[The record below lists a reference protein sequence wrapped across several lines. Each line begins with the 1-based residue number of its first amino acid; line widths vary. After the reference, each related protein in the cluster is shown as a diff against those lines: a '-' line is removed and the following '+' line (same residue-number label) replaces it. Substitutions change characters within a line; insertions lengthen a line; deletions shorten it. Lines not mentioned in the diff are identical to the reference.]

1 MSKFSDSTFYLA
13 PSGYRETIL
22 FPQKPLSSIGHL
34 SVGRASSATRTNA
47 AGQVEDVCYNLIRYS
62 EDFSNV
68 AWGKTGST
76 VTTDLTTAPDN
87 NLTADKII
95 ESATTDS
102 HFVQAATINFT
113 GAVYTMSIYAKAS
126 ERNILQLF
134 FNGSVNVNA
143 YANFDLTNGVVGGTG
158 FGTAA
163 SITSVGNGWYRCIMT
178 ATVVSGALIPAAY
191 YCLQTSTTATR
202 AATYAGNG
210 TSGLFIW
217 GAQLVQGNL
226 PKDYLYTS
234 DRLNFP
240 RVDYSDGSASLLL
253 EPQRTNGIRNST
265 MVGAST
271 SPSTIPTNWQLFNT
285 LGLTVSVV
293 GLGTEAGINYIDL
306 NYNGTAN
313 SSDVIRFGFESPTQ
327 ISASNGQNWSVSIY
341 SKIISQLLPP
351 TSYDLRITERT
362 AIGVYV
368 TSSQQ
373 SFTPT
378 STLKRF
384 TFTST
389 LNGGVTV
396 GVVVPELSVPVI
408 NGTSYNFTI
417 RIAQPQMELGAFVTT
432 PIFTYGSAAVTR
444 LADTF
449 TRNNIYTNNLISS
462 SGGTWFF
469 ELKNNFSYVRDAVS
483 SNSIH
488 LDTTTG
494 GITNGFSIIGQANGR
509 IRLGKSVAST
519 SSVMYIT
526 TTDTFKAVIK
536 WNGSTADVFVN
547 GVKQVSATPFPV
559 TAMEF
564 FATGIADIPRYI
576 TQMALWNTP
585 LSDSQCIELTGVA
598 YTTPAQAYGS
608 LNLVSESPD
617 CLYTS
622 VNTINR
628 I

>member
-240 RVDYSDGSASLLL
+240 RVDFSDGSASLLL
-253 EPQRTNGIRNST
+253 EPQRTNLLYNSGWT
-265 MVGAST
+265 GGGT
-271 SPSTIPTNWQLFNT
+271 TPTNWGAFITGTTTAVTSIKNNSVSAYRFSGT
-285 LGLTVSVV
+285 LQRSFFIYSIPVTSGVTYAISVYVESVTTTGDVGFMLSFANITGSVTYFRNGVSVT
-293 GLGTEAGINYIDL
+293 G
-306 NYNGTAN
+306 
-313 SSDVIRFGFESPTQ
+313 
-327 ISASNGQNWSVSIY
+327 
-341 SKIISQLLPP
+341 
-351 TSYDLRITERT
+351 
-362 AIGVYV
+362 
-368 TSSQQ
+368 
-373 SFTPT
+373 
-378 STLKRF
+378 STLVESGYTYTMLF
-384 TFTST
+384 VSSATASAD
-389 LNGGVTV
+389 
-396 GVVVPELSVPVI
+396 
-408 NGTSYNFTI
+408 I
-417 RIAQPQMELGAFVTT
+417 RIGMGVQGNATTDYVLSMPQMEVGAYSTSFILT
-432 PIFTYGSAAVTR
+432 PTASTATR

-462 SGGTWFF
+462 SGGTWFV
-469 ELKNNFSYVRDAVS
+469 ELKNSVIRTRDMFALIGIGDTVL
-483 SNSIH
+483 
-488 LDTTTG
+488 LDTNSLVLFPSTR
-494 GITNGFSIIGQANGR
+494 FSIAKYVSGTPTPLTG
-509 IRLGKSVAST
+509 T
-519 SSVMYIT
+519 S
-526 TTDTFKAVIK
+526 TDTAKVLFK
-536 WNGSTADVFVN
+536 WNGSTADIFVN
-547 GVKQVSATPFPV
+547 GTKVISATAF
-559 TAMEF
+559 TATNLQF
-564 FATGIADIPRYI
+564 IATASIGVPIFI

-585 LSDSQCIELTGVA
+585 LSDSQCIEITGVA

>member
-13 PSGYRETIL
+13 PSGYRESTL
-22 FPQKPLSSIGHL
+22 YPQKPLSSIGQL
-34 SVGRASSATRTNA
+34 SVTRASSATRTNP
-47 AGQVEDVCYNLIRYS
+47 AGQVEEVCYNLIRYS

-68 AWGKTGST
+68 AWSKTGST

-158 FGTAA
+158 FGTTA

-240 RVDYSDGSASLLL
+240 RVDFSDGSASFLL
-253 EPQRTNGIRNST
+253 EPQRTNSIRNST

-271 SPSTIPTNWQLFNT
+271 SPSTLPTNWVRQNT
-285 LGLTVSVV
+285 SGLTQSVV
-293 GLGTEAGINYIDL
+293 GVGIENGINYIDINL
-306 NYNGTAN
+306 QGTATGAN
-313 SSDVIRFGFESPTQ
+313 DAYSFDQT
-327 ISASNGQNWSVSIY
+327 ISGSVSQNW
-341 SKIISQLLPP
+341 
-351 TSYDLRITERT
+351 
-362 AIGVYV
+362 
-368 TSSQQ
+368 TSSWYFKLVSSAPNAVRLAIQEFNGVAFLNVVTQ
-373 SFTPT
+373 DITPT
-378 STLKRF
+378 TTLTRYSQTK
-384 TFTST
+384 T
-389 LNGGVTV
+389 LSDATVTNV
-396 GVVVPELSVPVI
+396 RAMIYVNFVI
-408 NGTSYNFTI
+408 GQTYDTTI
-417 RIAQPQMELGAFVTT
+417 RIAQPQMELGAYATT
-432 PIFTYGSAAVTR
+432 PIFTLGSATVTR

-462 SGGTWFF
+462 SGGTWFI
-469 ELKNNFSYVRDAVS
+469 ELKNNFALVRD
-483 SNSIH
+483 NLNESI
-488 LDTTTG
+488 LLGVTNCLGLKTFSGTSRIALIKLIGGSQTTLYTTTNDNTK
-494 GITNGFSIIGQANGR
+494 IVF
-509 IRLGKSVAST
+509 
-519 SSVMYIT
+519 
-526 TTDTFKAVIK
+526 K
-536 WNGSTADVFVN
+536 WNGTTVDAFVD
-547 GVKQVSATPFPV
+547 GVKQVSGSAFAITVMELFNTSIQTPY
-559 TAMEF
+559 
-564 FATGIADIPRYI
+564 YI
-576 TQMALWNTP
+576 KQMALWNTP
-585 LSDSQCIELTGVA
+585 LSDSQCIEMTGVA
-598 YTTPAQAYGS
+598 YTTPSQAYGS